1 MSDRL
6 TEQEVANLCAA
17 HNLGHLSDPILLSLL
32 DEVQACRKLIADL
45 RALHVAE
52 VDDDDES
59 PTQGETFCV
68 NCEHENPC
76 PTIRMIDEAGL

>member
-1 MSDRL
+1 MSGQL
-6 TEQEVANLCAA
+6 TDHEVDGLCKAAA
-17 HNLGHLSDPILLSLL
+17 HTVPGGRRLLSLAR
-32 DEVQACRKLIADL
+32 EVQASRKLIADL